1 MTIHGKNGG
10 NVKPLTHCGAI
21 RLHIRAQAEEEPM
34 SMMLRW
40 SEGASRVEL
49 DQQAREER
57 LRLEEAHREFTVEP
71 SPEPSR
77 FERVLRLFGAAMFGR
92 DRWDCRIAATPSSGQ
107 PPQSISTNGVTRF
120 PRWEMRRAGWARND
134 VAAARGLAVVCP
146 LTPTAPA
153 VRASVE
159 LSRQQAALR

>member
-77 FERVLRLFGAAMFGR
+77 FERVLRLFGAA
-92 DRWDCRIAATPSSGQ
+92 D
-107 PPQSISTNGVTRF
+107 V
-120 PRWEMRRAGWARND
+120 RARPVGLSHRGDALIW
-134 VAAARGLAVVCP
+134 AAAAVDIDKRGDPISPMGNAPRGLG
-146 LTPTAPA
+146 
-153 VRASVE
+153 SK
-159 LSRQQAALR
+159 